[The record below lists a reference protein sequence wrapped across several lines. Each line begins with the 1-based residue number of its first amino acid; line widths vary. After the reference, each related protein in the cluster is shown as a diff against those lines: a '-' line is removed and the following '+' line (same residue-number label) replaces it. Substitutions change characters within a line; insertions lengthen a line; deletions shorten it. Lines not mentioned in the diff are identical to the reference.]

1 VTLPGTYALA
11 LYRGDS
17 YAWLFR
23 LWTDP
28 GKTDPADLT
37 GVQAKAEVRD
47 NPGGSA
53 IMELVCT
60 IEAPNIVH
68 VDLPADS
75 WTAWPLLKGVWDLQL
90 TYPTGEVVTIV
101 SGPVSV
107 TADVTDSPT
116 AAVAGYR
123 QLVRR

>member
-1 VTLPGTYALA
+1 
-11 LYRGDS
+11 
-17 YAWLFR
+17 
-23 LWTDP
+23 
-28 GKTDPADLT
+28 
-37 GVQAKAEVRD
+37 
-47 NPGGSA
+47 
-53 IMELVCT
+53 
-60 IEAPNIVH
+60 
-68 VDLPADS
+68 
-75 WTAWPLLKGVWDLQL
+75 L